1 MTMIG
6 ELYFLGIRPT
16 PAVQVSVYTMIAGKL
31 SQVTCLPHSCNGYLR
46 KRM

>member
-16 PAVQVSVYTMIAGKL
+16 PAVQLSVYTMIAGKL
-31 SQVTCLPHSCNGYLR
+31 NQVTCLPHSL
-46 KRM
+46 